1 MTLLFAG
8 SVHIHIKGSVGI
20 SFQQYSDLNWT
31 CCCILNHY
39 LRDSLQVNDNSPAL
53 LYDEVS
59 GCKKV
64 SIQKVL
70 PNLFQT
76 LILSIPHSAPSWVEF
91 VYSISSVCVCV
102 WDLLTFYTFA
112 CNIGNKE
119 LFGILFLWN
128 IGYCFLWLIVSTI
141 ILFTQEYCF
150 DILYKLGYWNM
161 LQMKLLH
168 KT

>member
-1 MTLLFAG
+1 MVLNQVDSVVCWKCTYTHQRISWYLF
-8 SVHIHIKGSVGI
+8 STV
-20 SFQQYSDLNWT
+20 FWDNLNWT
-31 CCCILNHY
+31 CCCILNDY

-102 WDLLTFYTFA
+102 CLVVEGSGGEGKGWISWLKTF
-112 CNIGNKE
+112 
-119 LFGILFLWN
+119 
-128 IGYCFLWLIVSTI
+128 
-141 ILFTQEYCF
+141 
-150 DILYKLGYWNM
+150 
-161 LQMKLLH
+161 
-168 KT
+168 